1 MEINK
6 FSKRG
11 IIGKILEDRIKDEIL
26 RNYEDSNIESKS
38 NSEF

>member
-11 IIGKILEDRIKDEIL
+11 IIGNIFEDRIKDEIL